1 MSFNDVPIVTV
12 GRNDYIINFLG
23 MAKGVGVNRMESADL
38 SEKRRQLWL
47 WRKLLFIVI
56 SNNTGETMTRQQR
69 YRKKQRKNPE
79 NI

>member
-38 SEKRRQLWL
+38 SEKRRQL
-47 WRKLLFIVI
+47 
-56 SNNTGETMTRQQR
+56 
-69 YRKKQRKNPE
+69 
-79 NI
+79 